1 MPVDA
6 LRVRL
11 EEKEQVLTKK
21 SKQHQDLSDEKS
33 TLAGEIRDMKD
44 MLEVKERKVSVL
56 QKKNLLYKYEEI
68 NTVLQRESCTLETKA
83 EPFIPPCSCAVYNES
98 VAAPVRGDTAALC
111 FNS

>member
-1 MPVDA
+1 M
-6 LRVRL
+6 RL

-56 QKKNLLYKYEEI
+56 QKKVWCGTTHDGLQAAIL
-68 NTVLQRESCTLETKA
+68 VLVFRTKID
-83 EPFIPPCSCAVYNES
+83 EPHRILRQGP
-98 VAAPVRGDTAALC
+98 
-111 FNS
+111 